1 MHARAWTSQFFHF
14 GMTLQTTKKRLGKKL
29 SLLSCSQLHG
39 CACFALVL
47 QAGKTVSYHIITFSP
62 PRTRSKEREAG
73 RRRLKCENTKQKTW
87 NLWSE
92 WRERILSLE
101 KRGLERVR
109 GGEKVMIWHDTV
121 FPAWRTS
128 AKHAHPS
135 NGEQLNQH
143 LHLVL
148 VL

>member
-1 MHARAWTSQFFHF
+1 MHARAWTSQFFQF

-29 SLLSCSQLHG
+29 SLLSCSQLQG
-39 CACFALVL
+39 WACFALVL
-47 QAGKTVSYHIITFSP
+47 QAGKTVSYHIITLSA

-121 FPAWRTS
+121 FSAWRTS